1 MKTTGVMKSMRVLCT
16 LVLAIVTHTAAAKAL
31 RVVSFEPQPFDL
43 TASVN
48 PKLDLA
54 GNPCALIKVTC
65 HAGDGALRFEGNLVE
80 SSDDGSEVSAYFS
93 AGTKR
98 IVVKVPGYAPLSV
111 RFSDFEIYC
120 LLQKQVYALVIDA
133 EASTQGGTAA
143 QSIFQMLDDSGDD
156 PVEDM
161 VAKANKLF
169 ADGNYSDALKLIEKA
184 AGLGHPE
191 AQLSLGLLYEK
202 GISGTPDPVLKKNYK
217 TAFLYVQKSAMQG
230 FAEAQKVLS
239 RYYRVG
245 IGVEL
250 DESRANSWSSKYAL
264 TQRDQSGHDEQ
275 VFVAVEQQPEFPG
288 GDAALLRYISAKI
301 HYPSVSA
308 ENGIQGRITVN
319 FVVDKDGTVGD
330 ARVLRS
336 SCYYYRTD
344 TDANGRTVSTKV
356 NVDGGDAHLE
366 QEALR
371 VVNSL
376 PKFYPGLMNGV
387 PVKVWYTVP
396 INFRLQ

>member
-1 MKTTGVMKSMRVLCT
+1 
-16 LVLAIVTHTAAAKAL
+16 
-31 RVVSFEPQPFDL
+31 
-43 TASVN
+43 
-48 PKLDLA
+48 
-54 GNPCALIKVTC
+54 
-65 HAGDGALRFEGNLVE
+65 
-80 SSDDGSEVSAYFS
+80 
-93 AGTKR
+93 
-98 IVVKVPGYAPLSV
+98 
-111 RFSDFEIYC
+111 
-120 LLQKQVYALVIDA
+120 
-133 EASTQGGTAA
+133 
-143 QSIFQMLDDSGDD
+143 
-156 PVEDM
+156 
-161 VAKANKLF
+161 
-169 ADGNYSDALKLIEKA
+169 
-184 AGLGHPE
+184 
-191 AQLSLGLLYEK
+191 
-202 GISGTPDPVLKKNYK
+202 
-217 TAFLYVQKSAMQG
+217 MQG

-245 IGVEL
+245 IGVEP